1 LSTKSP
7 VRDYEFGLGFSLQI
21 NVPGRGNFLN
31 KKKKNKSGI
40 LPPNLKKKLFVL
52 EKQTFYGTWLTPCQS

>member
-1 LSTKSP
+1 M
-7 VRDYEFGLGFSLQI
+7 

-40 LPPNLKKKLFVL
+40 LPPNLKKKLFVS
-52 EKQTFYGTWLTPCQS
+52 EKQSFYGTWLTPCQS